1 MQAEGNIRKML
12 VELGEPVQ
20 YHLPLY
26 QNLEK
31 GELIDMTSLVGKD
44 ISIQFDG
51 QINCAATGKT
61 INKTFG
67 DGLSYDAWRS
77 NPQAVESIIHPE
89 LDQSHLGIGLRDLDW
104 ERDRHAKPH
113 FVYLALTS
121 NMKVGVTKGSSI
133 PSRWIDQGAWKVMK
147 FAETPYRQKAGA
159 IEVELKA
166 HISDKT
172 NWRKMLTDDRGDVDF
187 TSERKRLKDLL
198 PIHLKQYV
206 LPVDDILEI
215 KYPVLAYPEKVKS
228 IKLDSTPIIES
239 KLMGIRGQYLLLD
252 EGQVI
257 NLRSHAGYRIKMEA

>member
-67 DGLSYDAWRS
+67 DGLSYDAWRN

-147 FAETPYRQKAGA
+147 FA
-159 IEVELKA
+159 
-166 HISDKT
+166 
-172 NWRKMLTDDRGDVDF
+172 
-187 TSERKRLKDLL
+187 
-198 PIHLKQYV
+198 
-206 LPVDDILEI
+206 
-215 KYPVLAYPEKVKS
+215 
-228 IKLDSTPIIES
+228 
-239 KLMGIRGQYLLLD
+239 
-252 EGQVI
+252 
-257 NLRSHAGYRIKMEA
+257 